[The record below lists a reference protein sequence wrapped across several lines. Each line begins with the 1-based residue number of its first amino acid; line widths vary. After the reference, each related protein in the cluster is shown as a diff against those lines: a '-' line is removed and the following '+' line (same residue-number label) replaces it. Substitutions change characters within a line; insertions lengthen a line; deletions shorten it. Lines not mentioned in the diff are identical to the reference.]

1 MRSSK
6 GRANRRVHAWV
17 CRNLIFR
24 NKNKFKK
31 REGGEGRLSKHVRQT
46 NTEASGSGAGAEYQ
60 EAGLTPFLVFDKDL
74 PRSLKESSCVGLCG
88 DEMQQMRF
96 AFNSIIRK
104 RNSEELNG
112 WC

>member
-1 MRSSK
+1 MPGFVETSFSGIKINSKKGRGERGDLANTSDRQTLRPLEAGRGLNIKKQGLHRSS
-6 GRANRRVHAWV
+6 
-17 CRNLIFR
+17 C
-24 NKNKFKK
+24 
-31 REGGEGRLSKHVRQT
+31 
-46 NTEASGSGAGAEYQ
+46 
-60 EAGLTPFLVFDKDL
+60 LTRTL